1 MCVVSWNVNCAPRLE
16 PPILP
21 FREQHF
27 IPLLG
32 KLFTIITL
40 ALALRQKSTFE
51 GARHVNGRLLV
62 LAVGLLLLL
71 SIEAESLPAAERP
84 SAPSSF
90 VDSQAVKT
98 RFADITESDMELL
111 RGKKILFASR
121 SFGLNMCNG
130 LRALARQ
137 DAKYEFLSSYQRFDV
152 FKAGGDVSVIPADAF
167 DRANFVHFL
176 ATYWPHTKRVD
187 EMDRL
192 MREAPHHFGKKVDVV
207 IIYFHTAL
215 PGAFDHYAAKMDSL
229 RADFP
234 QVHFI
239 YVTAGFMAAS
249 RAKDNENAHAFSE
262 KVRAR
267 YKGKVPVYDLGA
279 ILSDDFRSGHAF
291 CPEYSKD
298 PVGVHPNL
306 DAGQTMMAKA
316 FLLILHDI
324 FQRTKPAK
332 EGP

>member
-1 MCVVSWNVNCAPRLE
+1 MND
-16 PPILP
+16 
-21 FREQHF
+21 
-27 IPLLG
+27 
-32 KLFTIITL
+32 
-40 ALALRQKSTFE
+40 
-51 GARHVNGRLLV
+51 RLLHSTMGV
-62 LAVGLLLLL
+62 LLLLA
-71 SIEAESLPAAERP
+71 SEAAPLPAAERP
-84 SAPSSF
+84 CSQSPF
-90 VDSQAVKT
+90 VDSLAVKT
-98 RFADITESDMELL
+98 RFADITESDMDLL

-130 LRALARQ
+130 LKALARQ

-152 FKAGGDVSVIPADAF
+152 FKAGGDVGVIPADAF

-176 ATYWPHTKRVD
+176 TTYWPHTKRVD

-192 MREAPHHFGKKVDVV
+192 MRKAPHHFGKQVDVV

-215 PGAFDHYAAKMDSL
+215 PKAFDHYATKMDSL
-229 RADFP
+229 RADYP

-249 RAKDNENAHAFSE
+249 RAKDNENAHAFSQ

-267 YKGKVPVYDLGA
+267 YKGKVPLYDLGA

-316 FLLILHDI
+316 FLLVLRDV
-324 FQRTKPAK
+324 FQQPQTAK

>member
-1 MCVVSWNVNCAPRLE
+1 MNRKPLHIVLSVV
-16 PPILP
+16 
-21 FREQHF
+21 
-27 IPLLG
+27 
-32 KLFTIITL
+32 
-40 ALALRQKSTFE
+40 
-51 GARHVNGRLLV
+51 
-62 LAVGLLLLL
+62 LLLAG
-71 SIEAESLPAAERP
+71 EAASSRAAEQP
-84 SAPSSF
+84 SGQAPF
-90 VDSQAVKT
+90 VDSRAVKT
-98 RFADITESDMELL
+98 RFADITDRDMELL
-111 RGKKILFASR
+111 RSKKILFASR

-130 LRALARQ
+130 LKALARQ
-137 DAKYEFLSSYQRFDV
+137 DAKYEFLSSYQRYDV

-167 DRANFVHFL
+167 EHANFVHFL

-187 EMDRL
+187 EVDRL
-192 MREAPHHFGKKVDVV
+192 MREAPHHFGNKVDVV

-215 PGAFDHYAAKMDSL
+215 PSAFDHYATKMDAL

-234 QVHFI
+234 NVHFI

-316 FLLILHDI
+316 FLLILRDT
-324 FQRTKPAK
+324 FRQAEAAEREPP
-332 EGP
+332 GG